1 MGAAYIL
8 MTPLM
13 TSSWLNIVV
22 IFQFEHLRDFI
33 KMTFDAAAVG
43 QCKLAFNTDRELRGQ
58 RHFLMSS
65 AMRFMATAHMGRQ
78 QV

>member
-1 MGAAYIL
+1 
-8 MTPLM
+8 M

-22 IFQFEHLRDFI
+22 IFQCEHLRDFI
-33 KMTFDAAAVG
+33 KMTFDAVAVG
-43 QCKLAFNTDRELRGQ
+43 QSTLAFNTDRELRRQ

-65 AMRFMATAHMGRQ
+65 AMRFLVTAHMGRQ